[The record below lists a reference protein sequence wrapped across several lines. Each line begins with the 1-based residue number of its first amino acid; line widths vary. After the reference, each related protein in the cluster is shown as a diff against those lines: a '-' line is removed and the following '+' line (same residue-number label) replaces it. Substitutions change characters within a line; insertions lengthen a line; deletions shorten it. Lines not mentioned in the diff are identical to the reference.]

1 MKKKYVVYCMV
12 RVYDSDGIMQ
22 YIKKEYGKYEDYE
35 NALIRAY
42 ELSSLGYN
50 VKIEEE

>member
-1 MKKKYVVYCMV
+1 MKKKYVVYC
-12 RVYDSDGIMQ
+12 YEI
-22 YIKKEYGKYEDYE
+22 IKTGSEEYEDYE
-35 NALIRAY
+35 CALIRAY